1 MSNMFKWLNDGVC
14 ALNNY
19 LRQFEDYL
27 SEIFD
32 DFGVEYYYEPEDIY
46 DDDEEEYDEDEDFYF

>member
-27 SEIFD
+27 SDIFN
-32 DFGVEYYYEPEDIY
+32 DFGAEYYYEPEDI
-46 DDDEEEYDEDEDFYF
+46 DDEEDDEDEDFWF

>member
-1 MSNMFKWLNDGVC
+1 MFKWLNDGVC

-32 DFGVEYYYEPEDIY
+32 DFGAEYYYESEDIDE
-46 DDDEEEYDEDEDFYF
+46 DDDDDEDFYF

>member
-1 MSNMFKWLNDGVC
+1 MFKWLNDSVC

-27 SEIFD
+27 SELFD
-32 DFGVEYYYEPEDIY
+32 DYGDDYYYEPEDI
-46 DDDEEEYDEDEDFYF
+46 DDIDDEEYDEDEDFWF

>member
-1 MSNMFKWLNDGVC
+1 MFKWLNDGVC

-27 SEIFD
+27 SELFD
-32 DFGVEYYYEPEDIY
+32 DYGDDYYYEPEDI
-46 DDDEEEYDEDEDFYF
+46 DDMDDEEYDEDEDFWF